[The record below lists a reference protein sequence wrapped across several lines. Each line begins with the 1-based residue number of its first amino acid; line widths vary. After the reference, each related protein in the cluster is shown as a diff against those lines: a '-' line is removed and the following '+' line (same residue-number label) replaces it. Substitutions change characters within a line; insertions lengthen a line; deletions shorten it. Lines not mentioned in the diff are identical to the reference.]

1 MDGRRGGDPDIVKG
15 GETIIRIY
23 YVRETSYSI
32 KRKADEMCTYVS
44 MCMCPYVV
52 LVTFLLLWGKKP

>member
-23 YVRETSYSI
+23 YVREKCS
-32 KRKADEMCTYVS
+32 VFNNGN
-44 MCMCPYVV
+44 
-52 LVTFLLLWGKKP
+52 TFKEINNKK